1 MATER
6 TGSVDARLERVVR
19 DVLMASPVAR
29 RLGIALESLEA
40 DRAVLELPFSPGNV
54 TLGDTVHGGVIAT
67 LIDVAAAAAAAS
79 GADPETL
86 AGGATGSMTISYLA
100 PARGSHLRA
109 EAVTLRRGRRQVVSE
124 VTVRGEGVPLAKALV
139 TSALF

>member
-1 MATER
+1 MAGER
-6 TGSVDARLERVVR
+6 TGPVDPRLERIVR
-19 DVLMASPVAR
+19 DVLMASPVAC

-67 LIDVAAAAAAAS
+67 LIDVAAAAVAAS

-86 AGGATGSMTISYLA
+86 AGGATASMTISYLA

-124 VTVRGEGVPLAKALV
+124 VTVHGEGVPLAKALV